1 MHIIYNGQPLRTEAS
16 TLAELIA
23 ERIPGAGPETG
34 GLAAAID
41 GQVIPR
47 DQWDRPLSPGDTV
60 DVLTAVQ
67 GG

>member
-1 MHIIYNGQPLRTEAS
+1 MRITYNGAPLDTEAT

-23 ERIPGAGPETG
+23 EQIPGAGPETG
-34 GLAAAID
+34 GLAAAVD
-41 GQVIPR
+41 GDVIPR
-47 DQWDRPLSPGDTV
+47 AEWARPLQPGETV